1 MYETVKKEITRTASD
16 IKKAAEEEITVSRKY
31 ISLKVTAAFL
41 GGIVL
46 GMLISPR
53 KKVSYKIASENHDI
67 GGGEVSLNGPH
78 KCCDDEYEDEYYD
91 DDDNDDDEKSCCK
104 KNGKVLKF

>member
-1 MYETVKKEITRTASD
+1 MYETVKEEITRTAAE
-16 IKKAAEEEITVSRKY
+16 IKKAAEEEITMSRKM

-67 GGGEVSLNGPH
+67 GGGEVSLNGH
-78 KCCDDEYEDEYYD
+78 KCNDDDYEDEYYD
-91 DDDNDDDEKSCCK
+91 DDDEGPDSKKSSK
-104 KNGKVLKF
+104 PFRF